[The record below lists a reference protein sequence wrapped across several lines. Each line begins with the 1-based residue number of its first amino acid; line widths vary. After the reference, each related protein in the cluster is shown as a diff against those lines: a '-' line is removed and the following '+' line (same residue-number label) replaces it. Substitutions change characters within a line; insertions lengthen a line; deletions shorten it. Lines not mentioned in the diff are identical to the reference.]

1 MSIRL
6 TVSGVL
12 IVCIYQSF
20 THYLML
26 LLGAEETV
34 VDFLGYLQETPDT

>member
-6 TVSGVL
+6 TVDGVS
-12 IVCIYQSF
+12 IECIYQSF
-20 THYLML
+20 MHYLML

-34 VDFLGYLQETPDT
+34 VRFLGYLQETPDT